1 MEVLRMK
8 IVLVGQA
15 LFGKDCL
22 EVLLKQGEQV
32 VGVITIPDD
41 FRGRPNPLKDF
52 AREKKIPV
60 FQPLG
65 KSPQRLKDP
74 QVIAI
79 AKDLKPDLFV
89 LAFVSDIMPYSVI
102 KLATLG
108 GINYHP
114 SLLPKYRG
122 GSAINW
128 ALINGEKETGITV
141 HYVDEGID
149 TGDIILQEKVEISPA
164 DTVASLYYDKLY
176 PLGVKLIAEAVEYIR
191 KGIAPRIPQN
201 SDKATYQPMITEED
215 VIIDWK
221 NGAEEIYNLIRGSNP
236 SPGAQTIFRG
246 ETIKIWEAQIIP
258 SSLVSEP
265 GEVAEIMEGQGFT
278 VGTGNEIML
287 IKKVQQ
293 SGKAKISAEQF
304 SKQVDLKPGESMVG

>member
-1 MEVLRMK
+1 MK

-22 EVLLKQGEQV
+22 EVLLNQGEQV
-32 VGVITIPDD
+32 AGVITIPDD
-41 FRGRPNPLKDF
+41 SRGRPNPLKDF
-52 AREKKIPV
+52 AEEKNIPV
-60 FQPLG
+60 FQPPG
-65 KSPQRLKDP
+65 KSPHRLKDP
-74 QVIAI
+74 QVMDI

-89 LAFVSDIMPYSVI
+89 LAFVSDIFPYSVI

-128 ALINGEKETGITV
+128 ALINGENETGITV

-149 TGDIILQEKVEISPA
+149 TGDIILQEKVEISPE
-164 DTVASLYYDKLY
+164 DTVGSLYYDKLY
-176 PLGVKLIAEAVEYIR
+176 PLGVKLIAQAVEGIR
-191 KGIAPRIPQN
+191 KGIAPRIPQA
-201 SDKATYQPMITEED
+201 SDKASYQPMIAED
-215 VIIDWK
+215 DVKIDWK
-221 NGAEEIYNLIRGSNP
+221 NGAAEIYNLVRGSNP
-236 SPGAQTIFRG
+236 SPGAQTLFRG
-246 ETIKIWEAQIIP
+246 EKIKIWDAQIIP

-265 GEVAEIMEGQGFT
+265 GEVAEIIKGQGFT
-278 VGTGNEIML
+278 IGTGTEMML

-293 SGKAKISAEQF
+293 PGKVKIAADQF
-304 SKQVDLKPGESMVG
+304 SKQVDLRPGESMIGSREQ

>member
-1 MEVLRMK
+1 MK
-8 IVLVGQA
+8 IILVGQA

-22 EVLLKQGEQV
+22 EALIEQGEQI

-52 AREKKIPV
+52 AQAKNIPV
-60 FQPLG
+60 YQPPG

-74 QVIAI
+74 QVIDI

-102 KLATLG
+102 KMATLG
-108 GINYHP
+108 AINYHP

-128 ALINGEKETGITV
+128 ALINGENETGITV
-141 HYVDEGID
+141 HYVDKGID
-149 TGDIILQEKVEISPA
+149 TGDVILQEKVAISLE

-176 PLGVKLIAEAVEYIR
+176 PLGVKLITQAVACIR
-191 KGIAPRIPQN
+191 KGTAPRIPQN
-201 SDKATYQPMITEED
+201 SDKATYQPMITEDD
-215 VIIDWK
+215 VIIDWS
-221 NGAEEIYNLIRGSNP
+221 NGAAEIYNLVRGSNP

-246 ETIKIWEAQIIP
+246 ESIKIWEAQIVP
-258 SSLVSEP
+258 TSLVSEP
-265 GEVAEIMEGQGFT
+265 GKVTEIIENQGFT
-278 VGTGNEIML
+278 IGTGDKMML

-293 SGKAKISAEQF
+293 PGKVKISADQF
-304 SKQVDLKPGESMVG
+304 SKQVDLKPGERMVK

>member
-1 MEVLRMK
+1 MK

-41 FRGRPNPLKDF
+41 SRGRPNPLKDF
-52 AREKKIPV
+52 AEEKNIPV
-60 FQPLG
+60 FQPSG
-65 KSPQRLKDP
+65 KSPHRLKNP
-74 QVIAI
+74 QVMAI

-89 LAFVSDIMPYSVI
+89 LAFVSDIIPYSVI

-128 ALINGEKETGITV
+128 AVINGENETGVTV
-141 HYVDEGID
+141 HYVDAGID
-149 TGDIILQEKVEISPA
+149 TGDIILQEKVKISQV
-164 DTVASLYYDKLY
+164 DTVGSLYYDKLY
-176 PLGVKLIAEAVEYIR
+176 PLGVKLIAQAVERIR
-191 KGIAPRIPQN
+191 KGTAPRIPQD
-201 SDKATYQPMITEED
+201 SDNATYQPMITEND
-215 VIIDWK
+215 VKIDWK
-221 NGAEEIYNLIRGSNP
+221 NGAEAIYNLIRGSNP

-246 ETIKIWEAQIIP
+246 EAIKIWDAQITP
-258 SSLVSEP
+258 LSLASNP
-265 GEVAEIMEGQGFT
+265 GEVAEIIEGQGFT
-278 VGTGNEIML
+278 IGTGSETML

-293 SGKAKISAEQF
+293 PGNTKISADQF
-304 SKQVDLKPGESMVG
+304 SKTVDLKAGESMVGHRV